1 MESEE
6 NKTLYI
12 KKNVSGELEENMQMD
27 TIETSEWN
35 ILRTEDKSNW
45 SERGKNRIYKYDKPR
60 FIYQK
65 SNFL

>member
-12 KKNVSGELEENMQMD
+12 KKNVSGELEENMQTD

-35 ILRTEDKSNW
+35 ILRTKDKSNW
-45 SERGKNRIYKYDKPR
+45 SERPETGEKIIYVG
-60 FIYQK
+60 IGITGE
-65 SNFL
+65 